1 MNSNH
6 FCHVWLATL
15 RKGTFFLGG
24 RVGASEG
31 KVISKSEHLKGRVI
45 PFCKQFK
52 LRDTLFPEFLN
63 EIFCD
68 VLSILL
74 IV

>member
-1 MNSNH
+1 M
-6 FCHVWLATL
+6 
-15 RKGTFFLGG
+15 GG
-24 RVGASEG
+24 RAGASEG

-63 EIFCD
+63 EVFCD